1 MIVESMTIV
10 AWGGDAKARG
20 TLSSGACRLVV
31 SLIGEGVGR
40 GLAVLARLDY
50 ISPSGLSALA
60 SLVSL
65 ICDPE
70 SCSSSSSASVS

>member
-1 MIVESMTIV
+1 MIVKSIAVV

-20 TLSSGACRLVV
+20 TLSSGAGRLVV
-31 SLIGEGVGR
+31 SLIGAGVGEV
-40 GLAVLARLDY
+40 AVLARFDS
-50 ISPSGLSALA
+50 ISSSGWSALS

-65 ICDPE
+65 IWVPK